1 MNFLKETRGDE
12 TRRGERG
19 ERLLLGNFS
28 LLFPHSHTHT
38 KKAMAPSKDD
48 VVVVDDDVP
57 PPPPPPEEDAPL
69 RFGTGCVDEEEG
81 YNNKYNRHNKIDNQ
95 NNNKPHKKLSEDGS
109 WQCDSCSNT
118 NFAWRKTCKRCDLPK
133 SQRVKDEEKKAA
145 AGWLLDGVDDPTN
158 NRIFVKGF
166 DPETTTS
173 DDLRELFGGIGMI
186 SRVRQRTGFPDQW
199 PWAVKI
205 YTDETTGE
213 KKDECTITYDDPM
226 AAQSAPGFYDG
237 YEFKGKKISVS
248 LATKKKREEDDFS
261 RDNNNNNDNNNNRH
275 YGGGRGS
282 STYGG
287 RGSYGGGNRG
297 GGWGRGQ
304 GGGRSGGYGNY
315 NRGGG
320 GGGRGGGGGHYRRD
334 RPY

>member
-1 MNFLKETRGDE
+1 MFVSCLLLRVLSKRARFYKYSHGFFFFLSNHRRERFYACVCGWETSDASFLSPLSKSKCHILSSSEFFKKRRDETRRDE

-95 NNNKPHKKLSEDGS
+95 KQQQTTQKIVRRWVLAVRLVFKHKLRVE
-109 WQCDSCSNT
+109 
-118 NFAWRKTCKRCDLPK
+118 KTCKRCDLPK

-158 NRIFVKGF
+158 NRIFVKGS
-166 DPETTTS
+166 TQRRR
-173 DDLRELFGGIGMI
+173 LR
-186 SRVRQRTGFPDQW
+186 
-199 PWAVKI
+199 
-205 YTDETTGE
+205 
-213 KKDECTITYDDPM
+213 TI
-226 AAQSAPGFYDG
+226 
-237 YEFKGKKISVS
+237 
-248 LATKKKREEDDFS
+248 
-261 RDNNNNNDNNNNRH
+261 
-275 YGGGRGS
+275 
-282 STYGG
+282 
-287 RGSYGGGNRG
+287 
-297 GGWGRGQ
+297 
-304 GGGRSGGYGNY
+304 
-315 NRGGG
+315 
-320 GGGRGGGGGHYRRD
+320 
-334 RPY
+334 